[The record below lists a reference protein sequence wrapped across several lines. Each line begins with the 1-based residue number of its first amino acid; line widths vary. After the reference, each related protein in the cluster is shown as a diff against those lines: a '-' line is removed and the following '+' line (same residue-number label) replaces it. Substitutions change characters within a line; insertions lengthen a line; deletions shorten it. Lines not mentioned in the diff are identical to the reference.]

1 MWEALLI
8 LICTL
13 VLALVLFYILG
24 HFFPR
29 VNPCTRCEK
38 LCCATPNW
46 RMNIGTSGVL
56 IFCFLFVNVV
66 ESFKLPSFN
75 TNLNTDIENAHD
87 QFQDSIVNSTI
98 TSINLSVVHVASE
111 VVLLLLIVCSH
122 KKLSA
127 LIHQI
132 STHLVRSKKT
142 FPNVPQVTSV

>member
-1 MWEALLI
+1 
-8 LICTL
+8 
-13 VLALVLFYILG
+13 
-24 HFFPR
+24 
-29 VNPCTRCEK
+29 
-38 LCCATPNW
+38 
-46 RMNIGTSGVL
+46 MNIGASGVL
-56 IFCFLFVNVV
+56 IFWLFVQSV

-87 QFQDSIVNSTI
+87 QFEDSIVNSTI

-142 FPNVPQVTSV
+142 FPKVPSVTSV